1 MDNQQKT
8 GTTTVALK
16 CKDGIVLAADKR
28 ATMGNFI
35 SNKEAEK
42 VYQIDDKIA
51 ATIAG
56 GVGDAQSVMRLLRAE
71 AKLFKMNRKQP
82 MTVKGAATLMANV
95 LNGNRYYP
103 YLVMSIVAGVD
114 DRPRIFSI
122 DPVGG
127 QMEEDCVST
136 GSGSPVAYGVLES
149 QYKKEKTVKDNIPI
163 AIKAVKVAQE
173 RDAASGNGV
182 TLATITDEGFK
193 LFDEAEV
200 SKMVASL
207 N

>member
-1 MDNQQKT
+1 MEGQQKT

-28 ATMGNFI
+28 ATMGSFI

-42 VYQIDDKIA
+42 IYQIDAKIA

-56 GVGDAQSVMRLLRAE
+56 GVGDAQNVMRMLRAE

-82 MTVKGAATLMANV
+82 MTIKGVATLMANI

-103 YLVMSIVAGVD
+103 YLVMSIVAGMD
-114 DRPRIFSI
+114 DKPRVFSI

-127 QMEEDCVST
+127 LMEEDAIST
-136 GSGSPVAYGVLES
+136 GSGSPIAYGVLES
-149 QYKKEKTVKDNIPI
+149 QYKKDKTVKENISI
-163 AIKAVKVAQE
+163 ALKAVKIAQE

-182 TLATITDEGFK
+182 TLATITEEGFK
-193 LFDEAEV
+193 LYDVADV
-200 SKMVASL
+200 NKMVASL